1 MSNIFYYFKKKTN
14 ICNNR
19 IFNHYLKNIN
29 TINDAVRFLKYLST
43 YGYNSSDEIMDKVY
57 SLFLLFLPSERY
69 LQKLSI
75 LQQSVQGM
83 NNIEDFAMLTI
94 WICANLAIIDNEKIE
109 KLF

>member
-1 MSNIFYYFKKKTN
+1 MSNIFFYFKKKTN

-19 IFNHYLKNIN
+19 IFNHYLQNIN
-29 TINDAVRFLKYLST
+29 TLNDAVNFLKYLST
-43 YGYNSSDEIMDKVY
+43 NGYNSSDEIMDKIY
-57 SLFLLFLPSERY
+57 NLFLLFLPSERY

-109 KLF
+109 K